1 VLLAA
6 CVGIDATP
14 KTNIRIKPSRIFDIS
29 TSRPDKTKQNKNKL
43 RETDHTTVKQQ
54 MHKL

>member
-43 RETDHTTVKQQ
+43 GETDHTTVKQQ